1 MYNNHDV
8 KSVERYSSAITLSD
22 MEVFIF
28 PELLYAL
35 VLANIMSPR
44 LWKWRSDPWF
54 EGIEKMALPRRI
66 LRLKQYIMDHFYF
79 NLDLDTWG
87 LTTKERELSRFS
99 TFITPEVLAK
109 SNALFGYEG
118 DKYYFDSDIRKHFG
132 LDKYNSNV
140 IPYWKTETLEA
151 MEAFRHKPGYP
162 AGAGECVSLSTLY
175 AAAAF
180 VVAGIPLDDI
190 YLMAT
195 PLHSQNYFDIG
206 NGILSNNRRIVT
218 KTMWYNGT
226 EISGKARRALENEQV
241 TIVAHRTGHIHC
253 LYPEATIDQ
262 ESYKRFASKLRSF
275 LSTDYIDFEI
285 LANFLRY
292 NSKLQRCFQIGHT
305 CNGKTRYIEAEQ
317 VFAFEHSSKA
327 RVSDTTRD
335 LLLREIEEDEFYPAP
350 IPGRLMLNEL
360 EEFFK
365 STRVSLDQPDT
376 VEKLK
381 KQLRHACYSV
391 EQVIPDLRK
400 FCRTEP
406 RLPDD
411 HNKTYNNALPIT
423 LKDVSSAQDA
433 LEKISALRESNE
445 CCDLAFSVFRDMSR
459 SPWKPFLKAALE
471 RNPVSVNETKD
482 LSIDKAYSLLIGL
495 PGESIYGEPSRIAQ
509 PDEVWN
515 YQRGDGLEKAVT
527 LADIIRS
534 RDPGARF
541 IIESSGIRVALIQK
555 EGRSYDFTSEKSVTL
570 PEEKDFIF

>member
-1 MYNNHDV
+1 
-8 KSVERYSSAITLSD
+8 
-22 MEVFIF
+22 
-28 PELLYAL
+28 
-35 VLANIMSPR
+35 
-44 LWKWRSDPWF
+44 
-54 EGIEKMALPRRI
+54 
-66 LRLKQYIMDHFYF
+66 
-79 NLDLDTWG
+79 
-87 LTTKERELSRFS
+87 
-99 TFITPEVLAK
+99 
-109 SNALFGYEG
+109 
-118 DKYYFDSDIRKHFG
+118 
-132 LDKYNSNV
+132 
-140 IPYWKTETLEA
+140 
-151 MEAFRHKPGYP
+151 
-162 AGAGECVSLSTLY
+162 
-175 AAAAF
+175 
-180 VVAGIPLDDI
+180 
-190 YLMAT
+190 
-195 PLHSQNYFDIG
+195 
-206 NGILSNNRRIVT
+206 
-218 KTMWYNGT
+218 
-226 EISGKARRALENEQV
+226 
-241 TIVAHRTGHIHC
+241 
-253 LYPEATIDQ
+253 
-262 ESYKRFASKLRSF
+262 
-275 LSTDYIDFEI
+275 
-285 LANFLRY
+285 
-292 NSKLQRCFQIGHT
+292 
-305 CNGKTRYIEAEQ
+305 
-317 VFAFEHSSKA
+317 
-327 RVSDTTRD
+327 
-335 LLLREIEEDEFYPAP
+335 
-350 IPGRLMLNEL
+350 L